1 MKALFLILSFA
12 LLSSA
17 FALTEEER
25 KIVVQM
31 KDTITELR
39 QKLEGA
45 ERANLSALDS
55 LSLATAQLSDL
66 HSEAKAAEIETA
78 ILRADLFE
86 KTDALNALKVRYER
100 LNGKYQFLQL
110 LVALLGAVSSA
121 LLVFQFTHRL
131 TPPYNLIFPILAG
144 SAVFGAVYII
154 L

>member
-1 MKALFLILSFA
+1 MKFLPLLLFFV

-17 FALTEEER
+17 AALTDEER

-55 LSLATAQLSDL
+55 IALATAQLSDL
-66 HSEAKAAEIETA
+66 HIEAKAAEAEAA

-86 KTDALNALKVRYER
+86 KTDALNALKVSYER

-110 LVALLGAVSSA
+110 LVAMLGAVSSA

-131 TPPYNLIFPILAG
+131 TPPYNLLFPVLTGA
-144 SAVFGAVYII
+144 AVFGAVYIA